1 MNKTLGLAASLALL
15 TLSACGEKGKDGAK
29 GSAEGEVLEGSISDA
44 MLPLDTVRSQPPLA
58 PHSGAPGS
66 RTPGAGDAPGVD
78 SSGEADASA
87 PQAGGETPAATPN
100 SPVAKPAAE

>member
-15 TLSACGEKGKDGAK
+15 ALSACGEKGKNAAK

-58 PHSGAPGS
+58 PNSGDAGGKAS
-66 RTPGAGDAPGVD
+66 GVGDAPGAD
-78 SSGEADASA
+78 PAGEAEASA
-87 PQAGGETPAATPN
+87 PESGGEKPAADAPVATPAA
-100 SPVAKPAAE
+100 E